1 MSNLFAINSVVVFV
15 TLILLI
21 ILSIVTWSIALF
33 KTWKQFQAKKLDKK
47 FIERFWAAREWAEA
61 QKVAQEGQGDFA
73 RLAQAG
79 FAEIKTLG
87 EVQQDLKHMG
97 KPHDVLERQLVQQ
110 LQNIQRRHERGQAEL
125 ATIGSTS
132 PFVGL
137 FGTVW
142 GIMHALQDIGKSGS
156 ASLDVVAGPIG
167 EALIATAIGIAVAL
181 PAVLFYNF
189 FLRRLKVHVTDLEN
203 FAHDFMRLAQ
213 KHDYKVCLES
223 GVLNPLNVDREVE
236 PKVEVEIPMEKM
248 TVRPR
253 SIVVAVYSIGVSTV
267 IGLVSLFLSFANQ
280 QSGMNG
286 LSKLLIFFVIPVYAF
301 TIFMVYKI
309 YEGKNW
315 ARFFFLIGCIL
326 ALVAMPN
333 YIKNEF
339 TQSIF
344 LGVLFVLQWVL
355 NLYSLF
361 LLYSKS
367 GGEWFKRYVGKQTV
381 IKST

>member
-1 MSNLFAINSVVVFV
+1 MSNLFAVNSVVVFV

-33 KTWKQFQAKKLDKK
+33 KVWKQQQAKKQDKD
-47 FIERFWAAREWAEA
+47 FIERFWAAREWSEA
-61 QKVAQEGQGDFA
+61 KKVAQEGKGDFA

-167 EALIATAIGIAVAL
+167 EALIATAIGIAAAL

-213 KHDYKVCLES
+213 KHDYKL
-223 GVLNPLNVDREVE
+223 
-236 PKVEVEIPMEKM
+236 
-248 TVRPR
+248 
-253 SIVVAVYSIGVSTV
+253 
-267 IGLVSLFLSFANQ
+267 
-280 QSGMNG
+280 
-286 LSKLLIFFVIPVYAF
+286 
-301 TIFMVYKI
+301 
-309 YEGKNW
+309 
-315 ARFFFLIGCIL
+315 
-326 ALVAMPN
+326 
-333 YIKNEF
+333 
-339 TQSIF
+339 
-344 LGVLFVLQWVL
+344 
-355 NLYSLF
+355 
-361 LLYSKS
+361 
-367 GGEWFKRYVGKQTV
+367 
-381 IKST
+381 

>member
-33 KTWKQFQAKKLDKK
+33 KTWKQYQAKKLDKE
-47 FIERFWAAREWAEA
+47 FIERFWAAREWIEA
-61 QKVAQEGQGDFA
+61 QKVAQEGKGDFA

-213 KHDYKVCLES
+213 KHDYKL
-223 GVLNPLNVDREVE
+223 
-236 PKVEVEIPMEKM
+236 
-248 TVRPR
+248 
-253 SIVVAVYSIGVSTV
+253 
-267 IGLVSLFLSFANQ
+267 
-280 QSGMNG
+280 
-286 LSKLLIFFVIPVYAF
+286 
-301 TIFMVYKI
+301 
-309 YEGKNW
+309 
-315 ARFFFLIGCIL
+315 
-326 ALVAMPN
+326 
-333 YIKNEF
+333 
-339 TQSIF
+339 
-344 LGVLFVLQWVL
+344 
-355 NLYSLF
+355 
-361 LLYSKS
+361 
-367 GGEWFKRYVGKQTV
+367 
-381 IKST
+381 